1 MEASRH
7 ALRRNPSGPD
17 RLPPAAVELPSYGPE
32 ELNDFQASVPMP
44 ERACPPRRDRE
55 TTEALGAPGAAHAA
69 REAPAAVP
77 PKPLERTQPIS
88 LACFSGPR
96 RRASR
101 REPRDPLRIELAS
114 PPLPEALPVPRP
126 DRQPLPGDVFC
137 GRYVVIRKVDHYGM
151 GLVYKARDR
160 QRERAGARMP
170 WVALKFARAGAG
182 TEPETARLLRQE
194 FLKLSQLNHPNVVK
208 VYDLACESGREFIVM
223 EWLSGQTLASLL
235 ARTTARR
242 LALDKAIE
250 IVRCAARGLAHAH
263 DLGIVHGDVK
273 PSNIFLTNSRTVK
286 LLDFGS
292 SGTTTAEDEAGIE
305 RNWATRAYASP
316 QVLEGEMPQPHDD
329 VFALGVTAWCLLS
342 GDKPFGERDAMA
354 ARAEG
359 PEPAPLPPDAH
370 EQWPAVRRALRF
382 EASERPQHARIFLQ
396 EFDARDEDSGG
407 GRPVPHG
414 SPTVAY
420 GAVVA
425 TLLASVVWFSVQG
438 VGGAPS
444 ETQVALDNAA
454 AAFEAG
460 RFVEPGGEDA
470 RSWYAAALAS
480 DPGNPQ
486 ALDGLENIAE
496 QYIASAREHIAAGDA
511 AAARADLDTARR
523 AAPEH
528 FAIALVE
535 DLIARQGRDL
545 LLRARH
551 EARTDMQEAET
562 LLAQAEELL
571 PADDPEVA
579 RVRSE
584 LAQQRTETRVDL
596 LLRQIDDRILSER
609 LTVPRGDS
617 AVDLLRQAQ
626 ELAPG
631 DREITVAADRIMT
644 ALLFQAMFGISNGD
658 LDAAEDYLN
667 TAKGMG
673 REHIALARAE
683 YELAKARRA
692 AVSAR

>member
-17 RLPPAAVELPSYGPE
+17 RLPGAAELPSYAE
-32 ELNDFQASVPMP
+32 ELNEFQASVPMP
-44 ERACPPRRDRE
+44 ERACQPRRDRE
-55 TTEALGAPGAAHAA
+55 TTEALGAPGDVCAA
-69 REAPAAVP
+69 REVFVP
-77 PKPLERTQPIS
+77 VPSRPLERTQPIS
-88 LACFSGPR
+88 LASFSGPR
-96 RRASR
+96 RRTSR
-101 REPRDPLRIELAS
+101 REPRDPLKIELAAAA
-114 PPLPEALPVPRP
+114 PDALPAPVPGP
-126 DRQPLPGDVFC
+126 DRQPVPGDVFC

-170 WVALKFARAGAG
+170 WVALKFARSAAGNG
-182 TEPETARLLRQE
+182 PETARLLRQE

-208 VYDLACESGREFIVM
+208 VYDLAREGEREFIVM

-250 IVRCAARGLAHAH
+250 IIRCTARGLAHAH
-263 DLGIVHGDVK
+263 DVGIVHGDVK
-273 PSNIFLTNSRTVK
+273 PSNVFLTNNRSVK

-292 SGTTTAEDEAGIE
+292 SGTVTSDDEADME

-316 QVLEGEMPQPHDD
+316 QVLEGDMPQPHDD

-342 GDKPFGERDAMA
+342 GEKPFGERDAMA
-354 ARAEG
+354 ARAQG
-359 PEPAPLPPDAH
+359 LDVAPLPPDAH
-370 EQWPAVRRALRF
+370 EQWPAVRRALKF
-382 EASERPQHARIFLQ
+382 DPGERPQHARTFLQ
-396 EFDARDEDSGG
+396 EFDPRDEDSA
-407 GRPVPHG
+407 GRPAPHG
-414 SPTVAY
+414 SSPTVAY

-438 VGGAPS
+438 VGGPPS
-444 ETQVALDNAA
+444 ETQVALGNAA
-454 AAFEAG
+454 AAVEAG
-460 RFVEPGGEDA
+460 RLVEPGGEDA
-470 RSWYAAALAS
+470 RSWYSAALAS

-486 ALDGLENIAE
+486 ALSGLENIAE
-496 QYIASAREHIAAGDA
+496 RYIASAREHVASGDV
-511 AAARADLDTARR
+511 AAARADLDTARQ
-523 AAPEH
+523 ASPDH

-551 EARTDMQEAET
+551 AAETDAQEAGI

-571 PADDPEVA
+571 PGDDPQVA
-579 RVRSE
+579 TVRTQ
-584 LAQQRTETRVDL
+584 LARQATATRVDA
-596 LLRQIDDRILSER
+596 LLRQIDDRIISER

-617 AVDLLRQAQ
+617 AVDLLRQANQ
-626 ELAPG
+626 LAPG

-644 ALLFQAMFGISNGD
+644 ALLFQAMFAISNGD
-658 LDAAEDYLN
+658 LNAAESYLK